1 MSAQLS
7 FAPVAVFH
15 SGATDYVIAARDFAR
30 TLMDRVIPACVLRCS
45 STGGLG
51 LVTDASVELLK
62 IGILPVT
69 ELNPSD
75 PTPPLRNLFESC
87 SLGILRLVW
96 IDGEPDFNVDDVLE
110 ILNGT
115 GRFRLPID
123 IVLYF
128 RGNVPDSRE
137 YQRITKKMSEFTGKY
152 GHTQVV
158 HLAEIPHRQGDTDF
172 CADAVDRLKTMIGIC
187 PRTLPAV
194 GPSLWVNYSDIRS
207 IAGDLG
213 IHPIDVME
221 SSGDTFH
228 STDLKGASYIA
239 KQIGLPVIPRLPLVP
254 GFYRKGWYSFE
265 VGKVLDAWVDRK
277 LFRDYKERPGWL
289 ED

>member
-7 FAPVAVFH
+7 YAPVAVFQ
-15 SGATDYVIAARDFAR
+15 SGASDYVTAARDFAR
-30 TLMDRVIPACVLRCS
+30 TLMDRVIPACVLRYS
-45 STGGLG
+45 SIGGLG
-51 LVTDASVELLK
+51 LVADASVELVK
-62 IGILPVT
+62 AGILPVT
-69 ELNPSD
+69 ELNTAD

-87 SLGILRLVW
+87 ALGILQLVW
-96 IDGEPDFNVDDVLE
+96 IDGEPAFNSDDVLE
-110 ILNGT
+110 TLNGT

-123 IVLYF
+123 LVLHF
-128 RGNVPDSRE
+128 RGLVPDSRE
-137 YQRITKKMSEFTGKY
+137 YQKIVRKMSEFTGKY

-158 HLAEIPHRQGDTDF
+158 HLAEIPHRDGDTDF
-172 CADAVDRLKTMIGIC
+172 SADAIDRFKTMIGIC

-194 GPSLWVNYSDIRS
+194 SPSLWVNYSDMRL

-228 STDLKGASYIA
+228 SGELKGASYMA
-239 KQIGLPVIPRLPLVP
+239 KQIGLPVMPRLPLVP
-254 GFYRKGWYSFE
+254 RFYRKGWYSFE
-265 VGKVLDAWVDRK
+265 VGKVLDSWVDRR
-277 LFRDYKERPGWL
+277 LFRDYKERPDWL